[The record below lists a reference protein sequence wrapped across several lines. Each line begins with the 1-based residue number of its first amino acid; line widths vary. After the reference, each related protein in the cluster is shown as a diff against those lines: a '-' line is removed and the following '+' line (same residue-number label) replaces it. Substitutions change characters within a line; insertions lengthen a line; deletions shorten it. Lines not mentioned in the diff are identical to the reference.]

1 MRFNQKHAGGE
12 RRSKRR
18 QAGYV
23 GGLWE
28 VLIAFVIVALS
39 FGTIVGGYM
48 SGAVKAQWS
57 GYSLAAQTMASHALE
72 QTRSATW
79 DIATHNTQ
87 ITNMPLLNK
96 SLTVSGSTWTMTGYM
111 TNILD
116 VPWSS
121 TNYVTATNFISIKVF
136 FANGIT
142 NPWVQMEM
150 VRVDTVW
157 PFTGWGNYTMQVY
170 TNTVCALLAPDNRD
184 PTTLGIGGN

>member
-1 MRFNQKHAGGE
+1 
-12 RRSKRR
+12 
-18 QAGYV
+18 
-23 GGLWE
+23 
-28 VLIAFVIVALS
+28 
-39 FGTIVGGYM
+39 
-48 SGAVKAQWS
+48 
-57 GYSLAAQTMASHALE
+57 
-72 QTRSATW
+72 
-79 DIATHNTQ
+79 
-87 ITNMPLLNK
+87 
-96 SLTVSGSTWTMTGYM
+96 MTGYM